1 MTRGVRATV
10 TAEPGGTRLGEEI
23 RRLVLHARSISDDLD
38 PRADALLFAAGRA
51 QHVARRIR
59 PALDSGEW
67 VICARYLDSSLAY
80 QGGGYGLDLDTLRTL
95 QAFATGGLKPD
106 LTILLDVPVDIGL
119 RRKRK
124 DRWNRFEDTESAA
137 FFERVRERT
146 FSWPPPSR
154 IGFGCWTGPV
164 RWMKPTSPSA
174 RWWLRSW
181 IGRAY

>member
-1 MTRGVRATV
+1 
-10 TAEPGGTRLGEEI
+10 
-23 RRLVLHARSISDDLD
+23 
-38 PRADALLFAAGRA
+38 
-51 QHVARRIR
+51 
-59 PALDSGEW
+59 

-137 FFERVRERT
+137 FFERVRETYLQLAAAEPDRFRVLDGSGSVDET
-146 FSWPPPSR
+146 DLA
-154 IGFGCWTGPV
+154 I
-164 RWMKPTSPSA
+164 
-174 RWWLRSW
+174 
-181 IGRAY
+181 RAVVAPLLDR